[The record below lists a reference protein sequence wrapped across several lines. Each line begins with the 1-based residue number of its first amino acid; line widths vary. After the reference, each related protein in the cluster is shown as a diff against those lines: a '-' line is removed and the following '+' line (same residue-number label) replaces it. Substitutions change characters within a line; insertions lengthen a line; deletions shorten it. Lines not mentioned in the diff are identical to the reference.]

1 MMFINGYLPYGM
13 GFFYFFGKEIVLRLL
28 TFFWREFFFS
38 KRASLVNHQ
47 SLIFCVNF
55 TNFKGYN
62 SSWKRKLIKDDFS
75 DQSDCLPLDFLVL
88 KVTSQFLL
96 LKVSLLISH
105 ILAARKEDSFLFA
118 HTNFDYKVNQFWG
131 KKCPTRLYYA
141 AFFFCQSIFCHR
153 RRSSI
158 FSRKSKFYTYF
169 ILTTSLKIKVAFL
182 C

>member
-1 MMFINGYLPYGM
+1 MFINGHLPYGM
-13 GFFYFFGKEIVLRLL
+13 GFFK
-28 TFFWREFFFS
+28 FFWKGKGNSSQATDFFLAGVFFS

-47 SLIFCVNF
+47 SLTFCMNF

-118 HTNFDYKVNQFWG
+118 HTNFDYKVNQF
-131 KKCPTRLYYA
+131 
-141 AFFFCQSIFCHR
+141 
-153 RRSSI
+153 
-158 FSRKSKFYTYF
+158 
-169 ILTTSLKIKVAFL
+169 
-182 C
+182 